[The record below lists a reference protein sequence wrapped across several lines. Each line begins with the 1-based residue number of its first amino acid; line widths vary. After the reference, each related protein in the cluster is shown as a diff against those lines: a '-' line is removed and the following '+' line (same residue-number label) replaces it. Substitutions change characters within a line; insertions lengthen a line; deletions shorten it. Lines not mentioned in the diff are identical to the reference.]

1 MDYTLQDLSNGTKNT
16 QIKVRMTKLWS
27 YEVGAK
33 TGKLQQRRGVRTS
46 RCSNVATLQ
55 RAAESQHPD
64 VATLTNDVAT
74 LGVDF
79 GWIFSPF

>member
-1 MDYTLQDLSNGTKNT
+1 MFSDIIFASIASSYILMDSKLQDLSNGTKNT
-16 QIKVRMTKLWS
+16 HIGVRMTKLWS

-33 TGKLQQRRGVRTS
+33 AGKLQQRRAVH
-46 RCSNVATLQ
+46 L
-55 RAAESQHPD
+55 D
-64 VATLTNDVAT
+64 VATLPNDVAT